1 MYNYILLFSRPTSR
15 YEDLPDS
22 SKSDATPVKK
32 KKASPVKKKQLKTPS
47 SKRSLT
53 VLPAPQIFPHPEN

>member
-1 MYNYILLFSRPTSR
+1 LYNYILLFSRPTSR

-32 KKASPVKKKQLKTPS
+32 KKASPVKKNNLKHRRL
-47 SKRSLT
+47 KG
-53 VLPAPQIFPHPEN
+53 V